1 MMMDSKRSTSQSL
14 QLGLFILASIAVG
27 LFAVFYGRIF
37 ALGEDHA
44 LNLLNQHPN
53 LLLVVTPIFFL
64 ASSAICR
71 FFAPEA
77 GGGGIAKVREALE
90 HLSHESSGEEKAKV
104 RNTLGSKTI
113 VIKFLSSI
121 FMIAGGGALGREG
134 PVVQMTA
141 GIFSTVGRRSRRLLP
156 DIDLRSWIIAGSA
169 AGLAAAFNTPLGGL
183 VFALEEL
190 TELHV
195 SRIRAPL
202 FMAVVTAGLTALALS
217 GPYLLFATSHV
228 VWKSSPWGI
237 LSVLLIGV
245 ISGAI
250 VVSFQEVSM
259 RFHRALEHA
268 RTRFFWIVPLLC
280 GLAVAI
286 IARSLGS
293 EVIGGGIASAQ
304 ALVNRPYSET
314 STMVF
319 PGHLITTLLTLASG
333 AAGGLLAPGLSLGAQ
348 MGAILAKVL
357 GNYIDPT
364 LLILASMAAFLSAL
378 VSAPFTAA
386 VLAMEM
392 TNQHDLIFPLL
403 ISTLVSMQTASFLRS
418 LKRA

>member
-1 MMMDSKRSTSQSL
+1 MTVKHKRSTSQSL
-14 QLGLFILASIAVG
+14 QLGLFIFSSIAVG

-37 ALGEDHA
+37 AMGEGRA
-44 LNLLNQHPN
+44 LALLDQHRN
-53 LLLVVTPIFFL
+53 LLLLVTPLFFL
-64 ASSAICR
+64 ISSSICR

-77 GGGGIAKVREALE
+77 SGGGIAKVREALAE
-90 HLSHESSGEEKAKV
+90 LSIENSEENSGKI
-104 RNTLGSKTI
+104 RNALGSKT
-113 VIKFLSSI
+113 VVMKFFSSI

-141 GIFSTVGRRSRRLLP
+141 GIFSTIGRRSRRILP

-202 FMAVVTAGLTALALS
+202 FLAVVTAGLTALAVS

-237 LSVLLIGV
+237 LSVLVIGV
-245 ISGAI
+245 FSGTI
-250 VVSFQEVSM
+250 VVFFQKLSAH
-259 RFHRALEHA
+259 FHTALE
-268 RTRFFWIVPLLC
+268 RTRNRSFWIVPSMC
-280 GLAVAI
+280 GLIVAI
-286 IARSLGS
+286 IARNLGS

-314 STMVF
+314 NSLVF
-319 PGHLITTLLTLASG
+319 PGHLLTTLLTLASG

-357 GNYIDPT
+357 GGLLT
-364 LLILASMAAFLSAL
+364 LLFSYLRPWPLSW
-378 VSAPFTAA
+378 
-386 VLAMEM
+386 
-392 TNQHDLIFPLL
+392 QH
-403 ISTLVSMQTASFLRS
+403 S
-418 LKRA
+418 